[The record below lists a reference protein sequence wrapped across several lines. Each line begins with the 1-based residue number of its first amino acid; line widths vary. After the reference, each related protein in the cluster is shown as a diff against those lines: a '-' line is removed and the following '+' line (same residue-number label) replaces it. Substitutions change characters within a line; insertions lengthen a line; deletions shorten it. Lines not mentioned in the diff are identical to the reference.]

1 MRVKHGRKNCRA
13 VTFGFA
19 SGLDRGEQPC
29 HPFTVYIE
37 EQVDLRR
44 VMVINPPLGCT
55 ESARYVVDT
64 GGMVALLH
72 KALGRDQ
79 KNFLLAWSHT
89 QSHG

>member
-1 MRVKHGRKNCRA
+1 
-13 VTFGFA
+13 
-19 SGLDRGEQPC
+19 
-29 HPFTVYIE
+29 
-37 EQVDLRR
+37 
-44 VMVINPPLGCT
+44 MVINPPLGCT